1 MSYTLMGNVDG
12 YTYSVEL
19 DEEEYAEYLKDQD
32 GYIFD
37 LEAEI
42 RSELEGVSAEDD
54 GREYYMLKEFGVIRW
69 I

>member
-32 GYIFD
+32 EYVFN

-42 RSELEGVSAEDD
+42 RSELEGAAAA
-54 GREYYMLKEFGVIRW
+54 EYYMLKEFGVIR
-69 I
+69 

>member
-1 MSYTLMGNVDG
+1 MGNVDG

-32 GYIFD
+32 EYVFN

-42 RSELEGVSAEDD
+42 RSELEGAAAADD
-54 GREYYMLKEFGVIRW
+54 GREYYMLKEFGVIR
-69 I
+69 